1 MIELHTEILKKGG
14 KKEFAIIPF
23 NEYEALMEYI
33 EDLED
38 LAELR
43 KIKKMSTSEETLS
56 LEEAKRELGI

>member
-43 KIKKMSTSEETLS
+43 KIKKMSTAEETLS